1 MKQWIFLCGI
11 WNSMILWI
19 SEFLKFYLS
28 NIMLQHPWVLLAEYL
43 KENWY
48 TQKDF
53 SVKIGKKTS
62 EINELI
68 RWKRNITV
76 ARDIILTKYLST
88 APKFWILKQVDFD
101 YEQMLLKD
109 GEKIEVDI
117 WNIHQDWWLKNILL
131 EKTQVEDK
139 KNTGKEMLQDIIDEE
154 KRQSKYLREN
164 VFQETPIHVE
174 IEVEEDK
181 KEIVKEKQNS
191 NNNISIRDLLR
202 EDPLTDA
209 TPLSDVFESF

>member
-1 MKQWIFLCGI
+1 
-11 WNSMILWI
+11 
-19 SEFLKFYLS
+19 
-28 NIMLQHPWVLLAEYL
+28 MLQHPWVLLAEYL
-43 KENWY
+43 RENWY

-109 GEKIEVDI
+109 GEKNNVEVRQNDLSSWQNVI
-117 WNIHQDWWLKNILL
+117 NVEMTH
-131 EKTQVEDK
+131 VEDK
-139 KNTGKEMLQDIIDEE
+139 RISGKEILQDIIDEE
-154 KRQSKYLREN
+154 KRQSNYLREN
-164 VFQETPIHVE
+164 VFQESPISYVE
-174 IEVEEDK
+174 
-181 KEIVKEKQNS
+181 VKEAEKNEENQKEEKQE
-191 NNNISIRDLLR
+191 ISTISMEDLLR
-202 EDPLTDA
+202 EEPLTEA
-209 TPLSDVFESF
+209 TPLSEVFDSF

>member
-1 MKQWIFLCGI
+1 
-11 WNSMILWI
+11 
-19 SEFLKFYLS
+19 
-28 NIMLQHPWVLLAEYL
+28 MLQHPWVLLAEYL
-43 KENWY
+43 RENWY

-109 GEKIEVDI
+109 GEKNNVEFRQSDLSS
-117 WNIHQDWWLKNILL
+117 WQNIIND
-131 EKTQVEDK
+131 EKTHEEDK
-139 KNTGKEMLQDIIDEE
+139 KVSGKELLQDIIDEE
-154 KRQSKYLREN
+154 KRQSNYLREN
-164 VFQETPIHVE
+164 IFQESPISYVE
-174 IEVEEDK
+174 VKEPENVEEDK
-181 KEIVKEKQNS
+181 NEGKEEKQE
-191 NNNISIRDLLR
+191 ISTISMEDLLR
-202 EDPLTDA
+202 EEPLTE
-209 TPLSDVFESF
+209 TTQLSDVFDSF

>member
-1 MKQWIFLCGI
+1 
-11 WNSMILWI
+11 
-19 SEFLKFYLS
+19 
-28 NIMLQHPWVLLAEYL
+28 MLQHPWVLLAEYL
-43 KENWY
+43 RENWY

-109 GEKIEVDI
+109 GEKNNVEFRQSDLSS
-117 WNIHQDWWLKNILL
+117 WQNIINV
-131 EKTQVEDK
+131 EKTHEEDK
-139 KNTGKEMLQDIIDEE
+139 KVSGKELLQDIIDEE
-154 KRQSKYLREN
+154 KRQSNYLREN
-164 VFQETPIHVE
+164 IFQESPISYVE
-174 IEVEEDK
+174 VKEPENVEEDK
-181 KEIVKEKQNS
+181 NEEKEEKQEVS
-191 NNNISIRDLLR
+191 TISMEDLLR
-202 EDPLTDA
+202 EEPLTEA
-209 TPLSDVFESF
+209 TPLSDVFDSF

>member
-1 MKQWIFLCGI
+1 
-11 WNSMILWI
+11 
-19 SEFLKFYLS
+19 
-28 NIMLQHPWVLLAEYL
+28 MLQHPWVLLAEYL
-43 KENWY
+43 RENWY

-109 GEKIEVDI
+109 GEKNYVEVGQNDLSS
-117 WNIHQDWWLKNILL
+117 WQNVVNT
-131 EKTQVEDK
+131 EKTHVEDK
-139 KNTGKEMLQDIIDEE
+139 KIPWSELLQDIIDEE
-154 KRQSKYLREN
+154 KRQSNYLREN
-164 VFQETPIHVE
+164 IFQESPISYVE
-174 IEVEEDK
+174 VKDIEKIDEDK
-181 KEIVKEKQNS
+181 KEEKEGNQE
-191 NNNISIRDLLR
+191 ISTIPMEELLR
-202 EDPLTDA
+202 EEPLTEA
-209 TPLSDVFESF
+209 TQLSEVFDSF

>member
-1 MKQWIFLCGI
+1 
-11 WNSMILWI
+11 
-19 SEFLKFYLS
+19 
-28 NIMLQHPWVLLAEYL
+28 MLQHPWVLLAEYL
-43 KENWY
+43 RENWY

-109 GEKIEVDI
+109 GEKNYVEVGQNDLSS
-117 WNIHQDWWLKNILL
+117 WQNVVNT
-131 EKTQVEDK
+131 EKAHVEDK
-139 KNTGKEMLQDIIDEE
+139 KIPWSELLQDIIDEE
-154 KRQSKYLREN
+154 KRQSNYLREN
-164 VFQETPIHVE
+164 IFQESPISYVE
-174 IEVEEDK
+174 VKDIEKIDEDK
-181 KEIVKEKQNS
+181 KEEKEGNQE
-191 NNNISIRDLLR
+191 ISTIPMEELLR
-202 EDPLTDA
+202 EEPLTEA
-209 TPLSDVFESF
+209 TQLSEVFDSF

>member
-1 MKQWIFLCGI
+1 
-11 WNSMILWI
+11 
-19 SEFLKFYLS
+19 
-28 NIMLQHPWVLLAEYL
+28 MLQHPWVLLAEYL
-43 KENWY
+43 RENWY

-109 GEKIEVDI
+109 GEKNYVEVGQNDLSS
-117 WNIHQDWWLKNILL
+117 WQNVVNT
-131 EKTQVEDK
+131 EKTHVEDK
-139 KNTGKEMLQDIIDEE
+139 NISWSELLQDIIDEE
-154 KRQSKYLREN
+154 KRQSNYLREN
-164 VFQETPIHVE
+164 IFQESPISYVE
-174 IEVEEDK
+174 VKDIEKIDEDK
-181 KEIVKEKQNS
+181 KEEKEGNQE
-191 NNNISIRDLLR
+191 ISTIPMEELLR
-202 EDPLTDA
+202 EEPLTEA
-209 TPLSDVFESF
+209 TQLSEVFDSF

>member
-1 MKQWIFLCGI
+1 
-11 WNSMILWI
+11 
-19 SEFLKFYLS
+19 
-28 NIMLQHPWVLLAEYL
+28 MLQHPWVLLAEYL
-43 KENWY
+43 RENWY

-109 GEKIEVDI
+109 GEKNNVEVRQNDLSSWQNVINVEMTHIE
-117 WNIHQDWWLKNILL
+117 N
-131 EKTQVEDK
+131 K
-139 KNTGKEMLQDIIDEE
+139 KISGKEILQDIIDEE
-154 KRQSKYLREN
+154 KRQSNYLREN
-164 VFQETPIHVE
+164 VFQESPISYVDVKD
-174 IEVEEDK
+174 IEKFEEDK
-181 KEIVKEKQNS
+181 KEENQE
-191 NNNISIRDLLR
+191 ISTIPMEDLLR
-202 EDPLTDA
+202 EEPLTEA
-209 TPLSDVFESF
+209 TPLSEVFDSF

>member
-1 MKQWIFLCGI
+1 
-11 WNSMILWI
+11 
-19 SEFLKFYLS
+19 
-28 NIMLQHPWVLLAEYL
+28 MLQHPWVLLAEYL
-43 KENWY
+43 RENWY

-109 GEKIEVDI
+109 GEKNNVEVRQNDLSSWQNVI
-117 WNIHQDWWLKNILL
+117 NVEMTHI
-131 EKTQVEDK
+131 EDK
-139 KNTGKEMLQDIIDEE
+139 KISGKEILQYIIDEE
-154 KRQSKYLREN
+154 KRQRNYLREN
-164 VFQETPIHVE
+164 FFQESPI
-174 IEVEEDK
+174 
-181 KEIVKEKQNS
+181 S
-191 NNNISIRDLLR
+191 
-202 EDPLTDA
+202 
-209 TPLSDVFESF
+209 

>member
-1 MKQWIFLCGI
+1 
-11 WNSMILWI
+11 
-19 SEFLKFYLS
+19 
-28 NIMLQHPWVLLAEYL
+28 MLQHPWVLLAEYL

-88 APKFWILKQVDFD
+88 VPKFWILKQVDFD

>member
-1 MKQWIFLCGI
+1 
-11 WNSMILWI
+11 
-19 SEFLKFYLS
+19 
-28 NIMLQHPWVLLAEYL
+28 MLQHPWVLLAEYL
-43 KENWY
+43 RENWY

-109 GEKIEVDI
+109 GEKNYVEVGQNDLSS
-117 WNIHQDWWLKNILL
+117 WQNVVNT
-131 EKTQVEDK
+131 EKTHVEDK
-139 KNTGKEMLQDIIDEE
+139 KISWSELLQDIIDEE
-154 KRQSKYLREN
+154 KRQSNYLREN
-164 VFQETPIHVE
+164 IFQESPISYVE
-174 IEVEEDK
+174 VKDIEKIDEDK
-181 KEIVKEKQNS
+181 KEEKEGNQE
-191 NNNISIRDLLR
+191 ISTIPMEELLR
-202 EDPLTDA
+202 EEPLTEA
-209 TPLSDVFESF
+209 TQLSEVFDSF